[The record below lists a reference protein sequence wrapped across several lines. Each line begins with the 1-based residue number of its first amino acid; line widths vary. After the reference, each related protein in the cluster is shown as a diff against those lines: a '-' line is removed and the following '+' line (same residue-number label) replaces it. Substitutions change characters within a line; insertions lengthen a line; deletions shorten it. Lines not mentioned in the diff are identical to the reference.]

1 MVQILELLLEIQVL
15 EDFNGGSMDIMD
27 ESKKEEFFELVEE
40 MKIIAKNINQ
50 IVSDDNKAWKIKL
63 QFAMIR
69 ELVWQAEALLKG
81 DTAINDF

>member
-1 MVQILELLLEIQVL
+1 MEHL
-15 EDFNGGSMDIMD
+15 MDD
-27 ESKKEEFFELVEE
+27 SQKEEFFELIEE

-69 ELVWQAEALLKG
+69 DLVWQAEALIKG
-81 DTAINDF
+81 GNGANDF

>member
-1 MVQILELLLEIQVL
+1 MEHL
-15 EDFNGGSMDIMD
+15 MDD
-27 ESKKEEFFELVEE
+27 TQKEEFFELIEE

-69 ELVWQAEALLKG
+69 ELVWQAEALIKG
-81 DTAINDF
+81 GNGANDF

>member
-1 MVQILELLLEIQVL
+1 MEHL
-15 EDFNGGSMDIMD
+15 MDD
-27 ESKKEEFFELVEE
+27 TQKEEFFELIEE

-69 ELVWQAEALLKG
+69 ELVWQAEALIKG
-81 DTAINDF
+81 DTSTNDF

>member
-1 MVQILELLLEIQVL
+1 
-15 EDFNGGSMDIMD
+15 MDIMD

>member
-1 MVQILELLLEIQVL
+1 
-15 EDFNGGSMDIMD
+15 
-27 ESKKEEFFELVEE
+27 

-69 ELVWQAEALLKG
+69 ELVWQAEALIKG
-81 DTAINDF
+81 GNGANDF

>member
-1 MVQILELLLEIQVL
+1 MEHL
-15 EDFNGGSMDIMD
+15 MDD
-27 ESKKEEFFELVEE
+27 TQKEEFFELIAE

-69 ELVWQAEALLKG
+69 DLVWQAEALIKG
-81 DTAINDF
+81 GNGSNDF

>member
-1 MVQILELLLEIQVL
+1 MEHL
-15 EDFNGGSMDIMD
+15 MDD
-27 ESKKEEFFELVEE
+27 TQKEEFFELIEE

-69 ELVWQAEALLKG
+69 DLVWQAEALIKG
-81 DTAINDF
+81 GNGANDF